1 MILDLDSRNGTF
13 VEGEIVREQR
23 ELPSVCEVQLG
34 TLKLLFRAIN
44 AGEQAKNST
53 IGVIGMKES

>member
-1 MILDLDSRNGTF
+1 